1 MYASRCTLLI
11 IHLREVS
18 KNVTNVT
25 ISEKLTSLTPN
36 LSQFLGNEVSK
47 CAYASVNK
55 FAQCVSVETLQFL
68 TLREIKDVANKSL
81 TL

>member
-1 MYASRCTLLI
+1 VRSTLLI

-36 LSQFLGNEVSK
+36 LSQFLGN
-47 CAYASVNK
+47 
-55 FAQCVSVETLQFL
+55 
-68 TLREIKDVANKSL
+68 
-81 TL
+81 